1 MREKWPKCV
10 KTAQMIHQLKLQKRV
25 SERLFKRMKPKLKMS
40 KNENSIFSATTLR
53 GKQNSNFSSVE
64 LSLFIAML
72 FDVMEL
78 WAIDIFVETVQGI
91 NVKVYPTVHM

>member
-1 MREKWPKCV
+1 
-10 KTAQMIHQLKLQKRV
+10 
-25 SERLFKRMKPKLKMS
+25 MKPKLKMS

-64 LSLFIAML
+64 LGLFIAML

-91 NVKVYPTVHM
+91 NLTLSSLKPRVRIPR